1 MKPTLVVMAAG
12 MGSRYGGLKQID
24 PVGPAGEIMLDY
36 AVFDAA
42 RSGFG
47 RAVFII
53 RPDIEEAFRAV
64 VDRHIARAMPVSY
77 VHQTL
82 DKLPPGYRCPEGRAK
97 PWGTG
102 HAILCAEP
110 AVREPFAV
118 INADDY
124 YGLPAYQ
131 RMAGALARTAP
142 DKAGFFLAGYRLSD
156 TLSEHGSVSRGVCE
170 VAPDGDLLR
179 VVERTHIER
188 TPSGAVARTDAGP
201 VPLSPETVVSMN
213 FWGFTPALFPHL
225 RRAFEQFLRDRG
237 GDQKAEL
244 AIPTI
249 VDQLLAGRR
258 ASVRVL
264 PASSRWLGM
273 TYTED
278 KPLVRAG
285 IRQLIGDGVYPA
297 PLWSSGSAVK

>member
-1 MKPTLVVMAAG
+1 MKPTLVIMAAG

-24 PVGPAGEIMLDY
+24 PVGPSGEIMLDY

-47 RAVFII
+47 RVVFII
-53 RPDIEEAFRAV
+53 RPDIEDAFRAV

-77 VHQTL
+77 VFQTL
-82 DKLPPGYRCPEGRAK
+82 DNLPPGFACPEGRTK

-102 HAILCAEP
+102 HAILCAES

-118 INADDY
+118 INADDFY
-124 YGLPAYQ
+124 SLAAYQ
-131 RMAGALARTAP
+131 RMAEALGKVAP
-142 DKAGFFLAGYRLSD
+142 DRPHYFLAGYRLSD

-170 VAPDGDLLR
+170 VESGGQLQR

-188 TPSGAVARTDAGP
+188 TPSGAVAQTPTGP
-201 VPLSPETVVSMN
+201 LPLSSETVVSMN
-213 FWGFTPALFPHL
+213 FWGFTPTLFPHL
-225 RRAFEQFLRDRG
+225 RHAFQQFLQNRG
-237 GDQKAEL
+237 QDPKSEF
-244 AIPTI
+244 AIPTV
-249 VDQLLAGRR
+249 VDQLVAEGK
-258 ASVRVL
+258 AIVQVL
-264 PASSRWLGM
+264 PASARWLGM

-285 IRQLIGDGVYPA
+285 IRQFVDDGIYPA
-297 PLWSSGSAVK
+297 PLWPSEPTVK